1 MSPRK
6 NSRGLPVWPWQ
17 TCVDDRS
24 DRSFCKCVLESC
36 HLGQTSNQPV
46 KQWSWGAK
54 PSPKTVRK
62 KYCDLEFLDPVV
74 WFIKFDSGIFWVVVS
89 IFFKHLLPLIWGRF
103 PIWAKIFLMG
113 WKLKPNKFW
122 FRMSS
127 SHLVV
132 WQLFCAFPWG
142 LWLLGPFAGAP
153 PSQLLDDVWHCLT
166 TAGFG
171 VFFCCGFSFFGLVYG
186 SRFFPENHWNTWK
199 TFHLEPGLFWQKIDY
214 PKSCGRSV
222 VYLNGFVIGFL
233 GWWFQAVW

>member
-1 MSPRK
+1 
-6 NSRGLPVWPWQ
+6 
-17 TCVDDRS
+17 
-24 DRSFCKCVLESC
+24 
-36 HLGQTSNQPV
+36 
-46 KQWSWGAK
+46 
-54 PSPKTVRK
+54 
-62 KYCDLEFLDPVV
+62 
-74 WFIKFDSGIFWVVVS
+74 
-89 IFFKHLLPLIWGRF
+89 
-103 PIWAKIFLMG
+103 MG

-186 SRFFPENHWNTWK
+186 SRFFSRKP
-199 TFHLEPGLFWQKIDY
+199 LEHMKNLSLRTRAFLTKNWLPKKLRQKCGLLKWFRHRFPGMMVPGRLISGTRTAKDYIGEPHMVGSSSKKSPALFFGIKGSW
-214 PKSCGRSV
+214 
-222 VYLNGFVIGFL
+222 
-233 GWWFQAVW
+233 